1 MILRLLTTLAH
12 LRGWT
17 RTPDGWHAPHGLSP
31 ALLHEDGWRH
41 LGVIRGRYVR
51 VGSEA
56 AALGWVVF
64 VPRLG
69 AVGRW
74 AWFSVGLVLAA
85 GRRS

>member
-1 MILRLLTTLAH
+1 MMLTLLTTLAH

-31 ALLHEDGWRH
+31 ALLHSDGWRH
-41 LGVIRGRYVR
+41 MTVGGRYVR

-64 VPRLG
+64 VPRVG
-69 AVGRW
+69 TVGRW
-74 AWFSVGLVLAA
+74 VWFSVAVLV
-85 GRRS
+85 GRWR

>member
-1 MILRLLTTLAH
+1 MLALLTHLA
-12 LRGWT
+12 RARSWT

-31 ALLHEDGWRH
+31 ALLLGDGWRH
-41 LGVIRGRYVR
+41 MTIGGRYVR

-56 AALGWVVF
+56 AALGWVVW

-74 AWFSVGLVLAA
+74 AWFGVAVLVG
-85 GRRS
+85 RWR